1 MNEYRQEKNNEKWF
15 IGVVIAII
23 IVSAY
28 LVTQSVIIIRNSSDN
43 EKEAYNSGY
52 HDARTLYECD
62 HDRTECEILKDTL

>member
-1 MNEYRQEKNNEKWF
+1 MNEYRQEKNREKWF
-15 IGVVIAII
+15 IGIVIAII

-28 LVTQSVIIIRNSSDN
+28 LVAQSVIIIRNASEN
-43 EKEAYNSGY
+43 EKELYKKGY